1 MFVLVDFRN
10 EPLTNFQDPTF
21 HRAMKEALED
31 VRRGFGREYPMR
43 IDGRDRFSGHW
54 IRSADPSRPKELVGQ
69 VAAATREDAM
79 DAVEGAWSAFEGWA
93 RVPAEAR
100 ARCLFKAAAIMRRR
114 KFHLAA
120 LMCFE
125 VGKTWSE
132 ADADV
137 AEAIDFLEFYGR
149 EMIRLARSHPL
160 TRIQGEDNEV
170 IYEPLGVGVVIP
182 PWNFPLAIL
191 TGMTVSSVV
200 AGNAVVLKPAS
211 ASPVIAAEFAKI
223 MDEAGIPPGVIQF
236 LPGSGGE
243 IGDVLVS
250 HPQVRFVTF
259 TGSRDVGVH
268 IYELAAKVQPGQKWL
283 KRVIAEMGGKD
294 AIIVDSDADL
304 DDAAAGIVTSAF
316 GFAGQKCSACSR
328 VIALE
333 DVYEPILER
342 VKALTERLK
351 VAPADLEEASYGP
364 VVDRAAYE
372 KVLQYIE
379 IGQTEGQLVTG
390 GGPAEGDGYFIKP
403 TIFRDVPP
411 DARIAQEEIFGPVL
425 AFLKAKDFDEAL
437 RIANGTQYGLTG
449 GVYSRNRAHLEQA
462 RRAFEVGNLYFN
474 RKITGAL
481 VGAHPFGGFHMS
493 GTDSKAGGQDYLL
506 LLTQAKVVS
515 ERF

>member
-1 MFVLVDFRN
+1 MLVDFQN
-10 EPLTNFQDPTF
+10 EPLTDFTDPS
-21 HRAMKEALED
+21 RRAAMKEALETA
-31 VRRGFGREYPMR
+31 RRGFGREYPMR
-43 IDGRDRFSGHW
+43 IDGRDRLSGHW
-54 IRSADPSRPKELVGQ
+54 IRSVDPSRPREVVGQ

-79 DAVEGAWSAFEGWA
+79 DAIQGAWAAFAGWS
-93 RVPAEAR
+93 RVPAQAR
-100 ARCLFKAAAIMRRR
+100 ARCLFKAAALMRRR
-114 KFHLAA
+114 KFFLAA

-149 EMIRLARSHPL
+149 EMIRLAQPQPL
-160 TRIQGEDNEV
+160 VRILGEDNEV

-200 AGNAVVLKPAS
+200 AGNTVVLKPAS
-211 ASPVIAAEFAKI
+211 ASPVIAAEFVRI
-223 MDEAGIPPGVIQF
+223 MEEAGIPPGVIQF

-250 HPQVRFVTF
+250 HPQVRFITF

-268 IYELAAKVQPGQKWL
+268 IFELAAKVHPGQTWL

-294 AIIVDSDADL
+294 AIIVDNDADP

-328 VIALE
+328 VIALA
-333 DVYEPILER
+333 DVYEPLLER
-342 VKALTERLK
+342 VKHLTERLK

-364 VVDRAAYE
+364 VVDRAAYD
-372 KVLQYIE
+372 KVLEYIE
-379 IGQTEGQLVTG
+379 IGKREGQLVTG
-390 GGPAEGDGYFIKP
+390 GGPAEGEGYFIKP
-403 TIFRDVPP
+403 TIFRDVSPG
-411 DARIAQEEIFGPVL
+411 ARIAQEEIFGPVV
-425 AFLKAKDFDEAL
+425 AFLKARGFDEAL
-437 RIANGTQYGLTG
+437 EIANGTPYGLTG
-449 GVYSRNRAHLEQA
+449 GVYSRNRVHLERA
-462 RRAFEVGNLYFN
+462 RREFHAGNLYFN

-481 VGAHPFGGFHMS
+481 VGVHPFGGFGMS
-493 GTDSKAGGQDYLL
+493 GTDSKAGGRDYLL